1 VIEHSSERQRHK
13 GTVPMD
19 DEKSWG
25 EEGRFSFDL
34 LRGRCERTRIKSKRQ
49 VLGTEIRGVLHHP
62 SNAAAGN

>member
-1 VIEHSSERQRHK
+1 
-13 GTVPMD
+13 MD